1 LRSHHFLLAHTEAVA
16 QTYGMWKRKDF
27 TSSESDKPRSGFF
40 SSGFYGATD
49 EDAENPSRNFQP
61 STPGV
66 LAPGERVASVNPAR
80 VSENVVKL
88 AASIQASQ
96 EFDAMRLTLRL
107 ADWTIF
113 AEHLQPFKVEVG
125 QEVIRQGASELMV
138 YIIESGILGVSRED
152 VNGRV
157 DLATVGAGSVIGEG
171 AFFSRMPRNASVH
184 AKTRSVLWGL
194 SPMRYAELAH
204 KHPSIALSFVI
215 ALGSVVTRRMS
226 NQPKRVTVT

>member
-1 LRSHHFLLAHTEAVA
+1 
-16 QTYGMWKRKDF
+16 MWKRKDF
-27 TSSESDKPRSGFF
+27 ANSEIDKPHSGFF
-40 SSGFYGATD
+40 SSGFYGAGD
-49 EDAENPSRNFQP
+49 DDLENPSSNFQP

-66 LAPGERVASVNPAR
+66 LAPGERVAASRPTKASDSVI
-80 VSENVVKL
+80 KL

-107 ADWTIF
+107 ADWNIF
-113 AEHLQPFKVEVG
+113 AEHLQAFPVEVG
-125 QEVIRQGASELMV
+125 QAVIRQGVAELMV

-157 DLATVGAGSVIGEG
+157 ELASVGAGSVVGEG
-171 AFFSRMPRNASVH
+171 AFFSRMPRNATVY
-184 AKTRSVLWGL
+184 AKTRCVLWGL

-204 KHPSIALSFVI
+204 KHPSIALSFVM

>member
-1 LRSHHFLLAHTEAVA
+1 
-16 QTYGMWKRKDF
+16 MWKRKDF
-27 TSSESDKPRSGFF
+27 TNSEIDKPRSGFF
-40 SSGFYGATD
+40 SSGFYGVSED
-49 EDAENPSRNFQP
+49 DAENPSRNFQP

-66 LAPGERVASVNPAR
+66 LAPGERAASALPAKIN
-80 VSENVVKL
+80 ENVVKL
-88 AASIQASQ
+88 AASVQGSR

-138 YIIESGILGVSRED
+138 YIIEAGVLNVSRED

-157 DLATVGAGSVIGEG
+157 DLASVGAGSVVGEG
-171 AFFSRMPRNASVH
+171 AFFSRMPRNATVH
-184 AKTRSVLWGL
+184 AKTRCILWGL

-204 KHPSIALSFVI
+204 RHPSIALSFVM
-215 ALGSVVTRRMS
+215 ALGSVVMRRMS

>member
-1 LRSHHFLLAHTEAVA
+1 
-16 QTYGMWKRKDF
+16 MWKRKDF
-27 TSSESDKPRSGFF
+27 TNSEMDKSRSGFF
-40 SSGFYGATD
+40 SSGFYGVTED
-49 EDAENPSRNFQP
+49 DAESPSRNFQP

-66 LAPGERVASVNPAR
+66 LAPGERAASAQPAKIN
-80 VSENVVKL
+80 ENVIKL
-88 AASIQASQ
+88 AASVQGSQ

-138 YIIESGILGVSRED
+138 YIVEAGTLSVSRED
-152 VNGRV
+152 LNGRV
-157 DLATVGAGSVIGEG
+157 DLASVGSGSVVGEG
-171 AFFSRMPRNASVH
+171 AFFSRMPRNATVH
-184 AKTRSVLWGL
+184 AKTRCILWGL

-204 KHPSIALSFVI
+204 RHPSIALSFVM
-215 ALGSVVTRRMS
+215 ALGSVVLRRMS